1 MVGKLYHLLL
11 HVCQAMLQ
19 HHLHQLMA
27 LLVIGQSHQL
37 LLNPPSICMAR
48 LVDLILEKKEQ
59 RVATYLVLVAS
70 MVYWLDKVQAM
81 LSSLLHVR

>member
-1 MVGKLYHLLL
+1 
-11 HVCQAMLQ
+11 
-19 HHLHQLMA
+19 
-27 LLVIGQSHQL
+27 
-37 LLNPPSICMAR
+37 MAR